1 MDIQVIRAVL
11 KGFGSWMWAAG
22 LAIALWLS
30 PLAPATAQTL
40 APAPAP
46 EPTASAPHNGT
57 LSSGDIPSEKVSQFV
72 RAYLA
77 VVSLVEARE
86 GELQSAETEVE
97 YQRLA
102 QAIHT
107 EAMATIRSA
116 DLTPQEYLQLL
127 ELAKVDPDFGE
138 RIATQL
144 QEAIN

>member
-1 MDIQVIRAVL
+1 MNLQSVL
-11 KGFGSWMWAAG
+11 KRFRGWIGAAG
-22 LAIALWLS
+22 LAIALWLV
-30 PLAPATAQTL
+30 PVAPLLAQDLAPALDLEPASTA
-40 APAPAP
+40 PR
-46 EPTASAPHNGT
+46 NGS

-72 RAYLA
+72 RAYLS

-86 GELQSAETEVE
+86 GELQSAETEME

-107 EAMATIRSA
+107 EAMATIRGA

>member
-1 MDIQVIRAVL
+1 MDTQAIQAVL
-11 KGFGSWMWAAG
+11 KRVGSWIGAAAM
-22 LAIALWLS
+22 AIALWLS
-30 PLAPATAQTL
+30 PWAPAMAQDL
-40 APAPAP
+40 PPLP
-46 EPTASAPHNGT
+46 EPEPAVTAPHNGS

-97 YQRLA
+97 SQRLA